1 MIINVVDFEKLTN
14 VYKPYLD
21 GVKEINTKRDEFIT
35 KLEPIRKEMQEII
48 KSLTSKIE
56 VPGEDKQAKE
66 IKYNE
71 LQENAIALDEE
82 FKGLAKEMKD
92 SLNAKTFD
100 ELSIMIDEFIEG
112 KDIDIVIGKME
123 VVFVKPNFEIT
134 DDIVD
139 LLRSKNLAD

>member
-21 GVKEINTKRDEFIT
+21 GVKEINIKRDEFIT

-48 KSLTSKIE
+48 KSLTSNIE

-66 IKYNE
+66 IKYNQ
-71 LQENAIALDEE
+71 LQENAIALDEV

-112 KDIDIVIGKME
+112 KDIDLVIGKME

-134 DDIVD
+134 DNIVE
-139 LLRSKNLAD
+139 LLRSKQLAD

>member
-21 GVKEINTKRDEFIT
+21 GVKEINTKRDEFVA
-35 KLEPIRKEMQEII
+35 KLEPIRKEMQDII
-48 KSLTSKIE
+48 KSLTSNIE
-56 VPGEDKQAKE
+56 IPGEDKQAKE

-71 LQENAIALDEE
+71 LQEKAITLDEE
-82 FKGLAKEMKD
+82 FKTIAKEMKD

-100 ELSIMIDEFIEG
+100 ELSVMIDEFIEG
-112 KDIDIVIGKME
+112 KEIDMVIGKME

-134 DDIVD
+134 DGIID

>member
-1 MIINVVDFEKLTN
+1 MIIDVVDFEKLTN

-21 GVKEINTKRDEFIT
+21 GVKEINTKRDEFVA

-48 KSLTSKIE
+48 KSLTSNIE
-56 VPGEDKQAKE
+56 VPGVDKQANE

-112 KDIDIVIGKME
+112 KDIDLVIGKME
-123 VVFVKPNFEIT
+123 VVFVKTNFEIT
-134 DDIVD
+134 DNIVE

>member
-21 GVKEINTKRDEFIT
+21 GVKEINTKRDEFVA

-48 KSLTSKIE
+48 KSLTSNIE
-56 VPGEDKQAKE
+56 VPGVDKQANE

-112 KDIDIVIGKME
+112 KDIDLVIGKME

-134 DDIVD
+134 DNIVE

>member
-1 MIINVVDFEKLTN
+1 MIINVVDFEKLTT

-21 GVKEINTKRDEFIT
+21 GVKEINTKRDEFVT

-48 KSLTSKIE
+48 KSLTSKVE
-56 VPGEDKQAKE
+56 TPGEDKQANE

-71 LQENAIALDEE
+71 LQENAITLDEE

-112 KDIDIVIGKME
+112 KEIDLVIGKME

-134 DDIVD
+134 DNIVE
-139 LLRSKNLAD
+139 LLRSKQLAD

>member
-21 GVKEINTKRDEFIT
+21 GVKEINTKRDEFVA

-48 KSLTSKIE
+48 KSLTSNIE
-56 VPGEDKQAKE
+56 VPGVDKQANE

-112 KDIDIVIGKME
+112 KDIDLVIGKME
-123 VVFVKPNFEIT
+123 VVFVKTNFEIT
-134 DDIVD
+134 DNIVE

>member
-21 GVKEINTKRDEFIT
+21 GVKEINTKRDEFVA

-48 KSLTSKIE
+48 KSLTSNIE
-56 VPGEDKQAKE
+56 VPGEDKQANE

-112 KDIDIVIGKME
+112 KDIDLVIGKME
-123 VVFVKPNFEIT
+123 VVFVKTNFEIT
-134 DDIVD
+134 DNIVE

>member
-1 MIINVVDFEKLTN
+1 MIINVVDFEKITN

-21 GVKEINTKRDEFIT
+21 GVKEINTKRDEFVA

>member
-1 MIINVVDFEKLTN
+1 MIINVVDFEKLTK

-21 GVKEINTKRDEFIT
+21 GVKEINAKRDEFVT

-48 KSLTSKIE
+48 KSLTSNIE

-82 FKGLAKEMKD
+82 FKGLSKEMKD

-123 VVFVKPNFEIT
+123 VVFVKTNFEIT